1 MKVSAFY
8 EKLTLFFAMH
18 FAFFA
23 DFVLDINS
31 EFVVCLT
38 LIHHDVCELRAAEK
52 TKIEF
57 E

>member
-52 TKIEF
+52 NEN
-57 E
+57 